1 MRLAGGEAIVET
13 KLRILAVGA
22 HPDDIEI
29 LCAGTLAKYARAGHE
44 VYIAI
49 ATDGAAG
56 HAELKPEEL
65 RPIRMKEAQ
74 AAAEVIGA
82 QIRFIGEEDEWLFHD
97 RPTREKFVEAIRW
110 AAPHVIITHN
120 PEDYHPDH
128 RACSDLV
135 FAASFLATLP
145 NIMPEVPAQQHMP
158 ALFYM
163 DSLAGAGFT
172 PEYYVDITD
181 TYEVKIQ
188 MLSKHESQLKW
199 LKDHDNIDIVQFVQ
213 TVARRRGVE
222 CGVQYAE
229 AFRAARVWPRIHP
242 QRLLP

>member
-1 MRLAGGEAIVET
+1 ME
-13 KLRILAVGA
+13 KLRVLAVGA

-29 LCAGTLAKYARAGHE
+29 LCAGTLAKYAAEGHE
-44 VYIAI
+44 VFIGI

-56 HAELKPEEL
+56 HAVIKPDEL
-65 RPIRMKEAQ
+65 REIRKREAT
-74 AAAEVIGA
+74 AAAAVIGA
-82 QIRFIGEEDEWLFHD
+82 QIRFLEEEDEWLFHD
-97 RPTREKFVEAIRW
+97 RRTREKFVELVRW
-110 AAPHVIITHN
+110 AAPNVIITHN
-120 PEDYHPDH
+120 PDDYHPDH

-145 NIMPEVPAQQHMP
+145 NVMPDVPAHGEVA

-172 PEYYVDITD
+172 PEYYVDITE
-181 TYEVKIQ
+181 TLARKLE
-188 MLSKHESQLKW
+188 MLGKHESQVKW
-199 LKDHDNIDIVQFVQ
+199 LKDHDDIDIMQFVQ

-229 AFRAARVWPRIHP
+229 GFRAARVWPRIRP
-242 QRLLP
+242 ERLLP